1 MSRYLAR
8 RLALLVPTLLGVSVV
23 VFVLVRLLPGDATTL
38 MLQDARASA
47 ADEAALRSQ
56 LGLDQPLAVQYVRWL
71 GTLLHGD
78 LGQSFKS
85 RNPVRDELASRIPVT
100 AELGLLA
107 LLISAGLAIPIG
119 VLSAVRQD
127 TWPDYI
133 ARSAAIGL
141 LAIPG
146 FWLGTL
152 VVTLPSVWWQWT
164 PPLRYTQLLD
174 DPPKNLAHVILPA
187 LILGLGLSGG
197 LMRLI
202 RTQMLEV
209 LRQDFVRTAAAKG
222 LAEHVVVMRH
232 ALKNA
237 FIPALTV
244 LGLQVS
250 LLVSGTVVLESI
262 FVLPGM
268 GRYLLESVQARD
280 YPAIQGLNLLFATII
295 ILTNLVVD
303 LLYFAV
309 DPRLRMSR
317 GPARGAARA

>member
-8 RLALLVPTLLGVSVV
+8 RLVLLVPTLIGVTIV
-23 VFVLVRLLPGDATTL
+23 VFVLVRLLPGDATTML
-38 MLQDARASA
+38 LQDAKTTA

-56 LGLDQPLAVQYVRWL
+56 LGLDRPIYIQYLTWA
-71 GTLLHGD
+71 GTVLRGD
-78 LGQSFKS
+78 FGTSFKT
-85 RNPVRDELASRIPVT
+85 RNPVSEEMAARIPVT
-100 AELGLLA
+100 AELGVLA
-107 LLISAGLAIPIG
+107 LLIAAGVAIPIG
-119 VLSAVRQD
+119 VVSAVRQD
-127 TWPDYI
+127 TWTDYLS
-133 ARSAAIGL
+133 RSAAIGL

-164 PPLRYTQLLD
+164 PPLRYTRLLD
-174 DPPKNLAHVILPA
+174 DPSKNLLHVIIPA

-197 LMRLI
+197 LMRLV

-209 LRQDFVRTAAAKG
+209 LRQDFVRTATAKG
-222 LAEHVVVMRH
+222 LADHVVVFRH

-237 FIPALTV
+237 FIPALTA

-268 GRYLLESVQARD
+268 GRYLLEAVQARD
-280 YPAIQGLNLLFATII
+280 YPAIQALNLLFATVIV
-295 ILTNLVVD
+295 LTNLIVD
-303 LLYFAV
+303 LLYGWL
-309 DPRLRMSR
+309 DPRVRY
-317 GPARGAARA
+317 A

>member
-1 MSRYLAR
+1 M
-8 RLALLVPTLLGVSVV
+8 LLVPTLLGVSMV

-38 MLQDARASA
+38 QLQDAKTTA
-47 ADEAALRSQ
+47 ADEAALRHQ
-56 LGLDQPLAVQYVRWL
+56 LGLDQPIYVQYVNWL
-71 GTLLHGD
+71 GTVAHGD
-78 LGQSFKS
+78 LGRSFKS
-85 RNPVRDELASRIPVT
+85 RNPVADELGLRIPVT
-100 AELGLLA
+100 LELGLMA
-107 LLISAGLAIPIG
+107 MVVAVCIAIPVGVISAA
-119 VLSAVRQD
+119 RQD
-127 TWPDYI
+127 TAADYV

-164 PPLRYTQLLD
+164 PPLRYTRLFD
-174 DPPKNLAHVILPA
+174 DPTKNLLQVIVPA

-222 LAEHVVVMRH
+222 LAEHAIVLRH

-237 FIPALTV
+237 FIPALTA

-250 LLVSGTVVLESI
+250 LLISGTVVLESI

-268 GRYLLESVQARD
+268 GRYLLEAVQARD
-280 YPAIQGLNLLFATII
+280 YPAVQGLNLLFATVIV
-295 ILTNLVVD
+295 LANLIVD
-303 LLYFAV
+303 LLYGWL
-309 DPRLRMSR
+309 DPRVRYS
-317 GPARGAARA
+317 